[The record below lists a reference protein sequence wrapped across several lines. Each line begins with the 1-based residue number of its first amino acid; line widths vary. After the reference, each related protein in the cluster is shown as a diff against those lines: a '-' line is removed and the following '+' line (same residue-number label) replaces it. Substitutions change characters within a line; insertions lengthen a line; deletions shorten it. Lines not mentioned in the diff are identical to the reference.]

1 MVGGSNPLWRT
12 KKHSGLSVFLFY
24 KKEDYQLGIFIEIE
38 KKQRDIE
45 KIKIKTPKEV
55 FSLQEVQEIK
65 DAIQEHLIF
74 IGLDKGNNIRTIR
87 LLGIGTSSEINIDYK
102 DIVRTALV
110 NACDRVILV
119 HNHPANNLEPSNQD
133 RNLTNTINK
142 LLYIFNIK
150 LLDHIIVTENNYLSM
165 LEIDA
170 INEKY
175 ENNKMD
181 LLKNTLLI
189 EENKK
194 QKTEIEKLKN
204 KLQKYEA
211 YFQQEEDEFE

>member
-1 MVGGSNPLWRT
+1 M
-12 KKHSGLSVFLFY
+12 
-24 KKEDYQLGIFIEIE
+24 GIFIEIE

-74 IGLDKGNNIRTIR
+74 IVLDKGNNIRTIR

>member
-1 MVGGSNPLWRT
+1 M
-12 KKHSGLSVFLFY
+12 
-24 KKEDYQLGIFIEIE
+24 GIFIEIE
-38 KKQRDIE
+38 KKQRDLE

-55 FSLQEVQEIK
+55 FNLQEVQEIK

-87 LLGIGTSSEINIDYK
+87 LLGIGTSSEIDIDYK

-110 NACDRVILV
+110 NACDRAILV
-119 HNHPANNLEPSNQD
+119 HNHPADNLEPSDHD

-150 LLDHIIVTENNYLSM
+150 LLDHIIVTESGYLSM
-165 LEIDA
+165 SEIKA

-194 QKTEIEKLKN
+194 QKEEIEELKN
-204 KLQKYEA
+204 KLQKYEV

>member
-1 MVGGSNPLWRT
+1 M
-12 KKHSGLSVFLFY
+12 
-24 KKEDYQLGIFIEIE
+24 GIFIEIE

>member
-1 MVGGSNPLWRT
+1 M
-12 KKHSGLSVFLFY
+12 
-24 KKEDYQLGIFIEIE
+24 GIFIEIE

-150 LLDHIIVTENNYLSM
+150 LLDHIIVTENDYLSM